1 MNTDPRY
8 SMLIRWSDEDQAY
21 LVTLPEW
28 QGHLQNWQT
37 ATHGK
42 TYAEAVERGRE
53 VLEML
58 IEAAQAYHIAHVG
71 VAGAMHRAAAQ
82 ASETLRKVRVRER
95 RHRIG
100 GVIRRRVP
108 AGAPALR

>member
-42 TYAEAVERGRE
+42 TNAEAVERGRE

-58 IEAAQAYHIAHVG
+58 IEAAREEGKPLPAPRLFARIA
-71 VAGAMHRAAAQ
+71 
-82 ASETLRKVRVRER
+82 
-95 RHRIG
+95 
-100 GVIRRRVP
+100 
-108 AGAPALR
+108 

>member
-58 IEAAQAYHIAHVG
+58 IEAAREEGKPLPDPRLFARIA
-71 VAGAMHRAAAQ
+71 
-82 ASETLRKVRVRER
+82 
-95 RHRIG
+95 
-100 GVIRRRVP
+100 
-108 AGAPALR
+108 